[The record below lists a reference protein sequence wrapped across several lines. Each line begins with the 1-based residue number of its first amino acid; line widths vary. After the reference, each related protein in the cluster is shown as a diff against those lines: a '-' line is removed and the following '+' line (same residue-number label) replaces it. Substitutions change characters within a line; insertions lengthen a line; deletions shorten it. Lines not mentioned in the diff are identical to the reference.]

1 MNLKEALQIV
11 ANEAEI
17 SALGERTDE
26 HLRILKAVEVV
37 NAFYDQYG
45 SFFSQF
51 NKDYEPSKAIKGC
64 DDTD

>member
-1 MNLKEALQIV
+1 MNLKEALEIV

-37 NAFYDQYG
+37 NAFYEQYG
-45 SFFSQF
+45 SFFAEF
-51 NKDYEPSKAIKGC
+51 NKDYVASKVIKKSN
-64 DDTD
+64 DTY